1 MRKGCKSLKKWA
13 DTKRGLGAQKMGRCE
28 KGARGAKKEQMRK
41 GGKNLK
47 KWADAIRG
55 LGVQKRSKCEKGA
68 RASKN

>member
-1 MRKGCKSLKKWA
+1 
-13 DTKRGLGAQKMGRCE
+13 MGRYE